1 MWQPMAEAKRKG
13 NETEEAA
20 RPPFDIHDRTGLFAD
35 RCIRAAMQLPQNG
48 VSWELARQLVR
59 SAGSVGANLQESKGV
74 LTAILKNTRART
86 ARCNDKDGAHR

>member
-1 MWQPMAEAKRKG
+1 
-13 NETEEAA
+13 
-20 RPPFDIHDRTGLFAD
+20 
-35 RCIRAAMQLPQNG
+35 MQLPQNG
-48 VSWELARQLVR
+48 VSWELARHLVR